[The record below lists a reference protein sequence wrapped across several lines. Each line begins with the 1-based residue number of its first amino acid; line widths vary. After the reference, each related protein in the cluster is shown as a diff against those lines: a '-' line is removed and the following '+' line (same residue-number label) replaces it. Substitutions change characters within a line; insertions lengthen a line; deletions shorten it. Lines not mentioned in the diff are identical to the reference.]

1 MSVINRIMTLIF
13 DVLFAPF
20 VAAPGW
26 LSLIIFSA
34 VAAVAGLLVYKYTS
48 NQTSIKRVKDRIK
61 ANMLAIKLF
70 KDDLGVMFRSQAK
83 TLVCALHLLR
93 YSLLPM
99 AVMIVPFVLVV
110 AQLALSYQWRPLQPG
125 ETVVMTAQLTPGHD
139 VTRLNPILEP
149 SEGAVCETAPVR
161 IPSLNQVVW
170 RLRAT
175 TPGRHIL
182 RLRVGDEVV
191 EKSLDVGDGF
201 RRVSALR
208 SNGSFVD
215 ALLHPGEA
223 SLPADSAVQ
232 SIALDYPAR
241 ESWFYGE
248 TLWLIWLIALS
259 FVVALVVKPALGVE
273 F

>member
-26 LSLIIFSA
+26 LSLIVFSA
-34 VAAVAGLLVYKYTS
+34 IASVAGLLVYKYTS
-48 NQTSIKRVKDRIK
+48 NQASIKRVKDRIK

-110 AQLALSYQWRPLQPG
+110 AQLALRYQWRPLQPG

-149 SEGAVCETAPVR
+149 SEGAVCETPPVR
-161 IPSLNQVVW
+161 IASLNQVVW
-170 RLRAT
+170 LLRAT
-175 TPGRHIL
+175 APGRHVL
-182 RLRVGDEVV
+182 RLRMGGEVV
-191 EKSLDVGDGF
+191 EKSIDVGDGF

-215 ALLHPGEA
+215 AVLHPGETP
-223 SLPADSAVQ
+223 LPADSAVQ

-241 ESWFYGE
+241 DSWFYGE
-248 TLWLIWLIALS
+248 TFWLIWLIALS
-259 FVVALVVKPALGVE
+259 FVVALLVKPALGVE